1 MSHASSGN
9 VLSGVLSEKAD
20 MESKSRISE
29 DGGSGSTEIDDE
41 AIEPDSVDEMGAG
54 LAKVETK
61 GSRLSRD
68 SKTPGLSRVVS
79 RITTHSITD
88 LGPPPDGG
96 LKAWTQCAM
105 SWLAILATW
114 GWVNCF
120 GNDHL
125 IYKTNNEASY

>member
-1 MSHASSGN
+1 MSHASSGT
-9 VLSGVLSEKAD
+9 VSPGVLSEKAD
-20 MESKSRISE
+20 IDTKSRISE
-29 DGGSGSTEIDDE
+29 GGGSGSTEIDDE
-41 AIEPDSVDEMGAG
+41 AIKPDSVDEMGAG

-68 SKTPGLSRVVS
+68 SKRPGLSRVVS

-88 LGPPPDGG
+88 PGPPPDGG
-96 LKAWTQCAM
+96 VKAWTQCAM

-120 GNDHL
+120 GIDDL
-125 IYKTNNEASY
+125 VFIKANEPLD

>member
-1 MSHASSGN
+1 MSHAIGHN
-9 VLSGVLSEKAD
+9 AEPFPPSEK
-20 MESKSRISE
+20 METDTKSRMSADNDSDSTVLN
-29 DGGSGSTEIDDE
+29 DG
-41 AIEPDSVDEMGAG
+41 AIKPDSVDEMGAG

-68 SKTPGLSRVVS
+68 SKRPALSRVIS

-88 LGPPPDGG
+88 PGPPPDGG

-120 GNDHL
+120 GNDHPS
-125 IYKTNNEASY
+125 T